1 MCHSAD
7 WQREAQARESHKRR
21 AGVINDLRT
30 NATKPAETQAET
42 AKKDRPEPVLAK

>member
-7 WQREAQARESHKRR
+7 WQREAQAREAHKRR
-21 AGVINDLRT
+21 NGVINDLRT
-30 NATKPAETQAET
+30 KATKPAETQAET